1 MSVLLRLCLSLVLL
15 APALVHAA
23 TLENPG
29 NGSFYSGIGVV
40 SGWKCT
46 ANGPLTVRFNG
57 GSPIHLAYWNERP
70 DVRDAGVCPSA
81 HVGFVAIMNWA
92 NLSDG
97 THTAVV
103 YDNGVEFA
111 RSTFEV
117 ATTGES
123 FVTGAEGEC
132 RVEDFPAPGESAQF
146 SWNQSTQHLEM
157 VGEDGN
163 GGDGGRGV
171 DDHGNT
177 AQEATPV
184 AVTSSTPGSLEPAS
198 DEDWFR
204 LQVSSTGFLRLYP
217 AGGGTWVE
225 LYRGE
230 EVGKIVSW
238 SEDRNAEVRLHDNG
252 RDNQGNYFAHYR
264 VVPDVYYAVVR
275 GGATGPYQFDTR
287 WTSSFQRGE
296 DRHDPPAREGNGD
309 TGESSGGSGGPGTL
323 ENPGNGSFYSGI
335 GVISGWKCTA
345 NGPLTVR
352 FNGGDAIPL
361 AYGNERSDVRDAGA
375 CPSAQVGFVSIMNW
389 ANLGDG
395 THTAVVYDNGVEFG
409 RSTFEVATTGES
421 FVTGAEGECR
431 VEDFPAPGE
440 SMRFVWNE
448 ATQHLEMVG
457 GSGGSGSGGGAGE
470 LGPPWSEATVV
481 RLGSDIR
488 GALAQ
493 ADDVNYYRLDIPDAG
508 TVTVDT
514 TGNTDTIGQL
524 RTGPTGTGPDGSL
537 VGEDDGAG
545 GGNNFRISQPL
556 PAGTYYLLVSGRM
569 PGDYTL
575 RVRFTPA
582 PACASDDHGNTP
594 DSATMIGFDTTVRG
608 RLECESDEDYFR
620 VSVPRDGILDVKIWD
635 TSRRLNADIFRV
647 DARGRREHWTAIPI
661 VPPAQLP
668 LHTTT
673 RVPAGIYYIRTKRQ
687 PIAAELGYRGDYKMK
702 VRLYPTEDDHGDG
715 ARTGDPTQITPPVEI
730 SGIIQTLSGGCG
742 IAGLPDVG
750 CTETDAFRI
759 ELPAYRHVQNQP
771 VRTYRI
777 EIQSEPYLHV
787 TAEYTTGGADP
798 DVREQHR
805 GIDDHQYVIEV
816 APNFLEFRDGQPY
829 VKQTAILLRI
839 SGSNNPHNTGVYNMR
854 IVRLRDGE
862 SGGDGGDSYK
872 ISCYQEG
879 LVCFEYIF
887 SSQSLHDD
895 TASVCREA
903 GMIILPAHESCP
915 PGPACRVEISP
926 DGVLTTYHY
935 VLPQT
940 VPDLCSELGGEYIPA
955 GAPDG

>member
-57 GSPIHLAYWNERP
+57 GSPIPLAYWNERP
-70 DVRDAGVCPSA
+70 DVRDAGACPSA

-163 GGDGGRGV
+163 GDDGGRGV

-309 TGESSGGSGGPGTL
+309 TGESSGGSGGPDTL

-335 GVISGWKCTA
+335 GVVSGWKCTA

-457 GSGGSGSGGGAGE
+457 GSGGGSGDDDADGGGVCDRTPIIRDGIMRVLKRASCENITASALAGIEE
-470 LGPPWSEATVV
+470 LDLRHINNDLTALKAGDLAGLTNLEELILYGNKLTSLPPDLFNGLTNLRVLGLSGNVLHDLQPVLFAGLTNLRDLHLSDNRLRYLQPLLFADLTNLQYLNLSDNYIDRLVYYEPGSPFTGLTNLRYLDLSSNGLNDILGDVFNDTRNLKTLLLNDNSLRQV
-481 RLGSDIR
+481 RPGIFANIPCGAYINLKNNGSRGKSDSLQADRDRGGCRGSD
-488 GALAQ
+488 
-493 ADDVNYYRLDIPDAG
+493 
-508 TVTVDT
+508 
-514 TGNTDTIGQL
+514 
-524 RTGPTGTGPDGSL
+524 
-537 VGEDDGAG
+537 G
-545 GGNNFRISQPL
+545 GGGGGGDNGGGGSAYKYRFSCHDPSATGACAEYAFTTQ
-556 PAGTYYLLVSGRM
+556 S
-569 PGDYTL
+569 DYTNFVDQCRNYGS
-575 RVRFTPA
+575 RVLEGNCTPA
-582 PACASDDHGNTP
+582 PSCVH
-594 DSATMIGFDTTVRG
+594 R
-608 RLECESDEDYFR
+608 
-620 VSVPRDGILDVKIWD
+620 
-635 TSRRLNADIFRV
+635 
-647 DARGRREHWTAIPI
+647 
-661 VPPAQLP
+661 
-668 LHTTT
+668 
-673 RVPAGIYYIRTKRQ
+673 
-687 PIAAELGYRGDYKMK
+687 
-702 VRLYPTEDDHGDG
+702 
-715 ARTGDPTQITPPVEI
+715 
-730 SGIIQTLSGGCG
+730 
-742 IAGLPDVG
+742 
-750 CTETDAFRI
+750 TETRASRTFVYGRT
-759 ELPAYRHVQNQP
+759 EQW
-771 VRTYRI
+771 VRTHC
-777 EIQSEPYLHV
+777 E
-787 TAEYTTGGADP
+787 
-798 DVREQHR
+798 
-805 GIDDHQYVIEV
+805 
-816 APNFLEFRDGQPY
+816 
-829 VKQTAILLRI
+829 
-839 SGSNNPHNTGVYNMR
+839 NT
-854 IVRLRDGE
+854 
-862 SGGDGGDSYK
+862 S
-872 ISCYQEG
+872 
-879 LVCFEYIF
+879 
-887 SSQSLHDD
+887 
-895 TASVCREA
+895 
-903 GMIILPAHESCP
+903 
-915 PGPACRVEISP
+915 
-926 DGVLTTYHY
+926 
-935 VLPQT
+935 
-940 VPDLCSELGGEYIPA
+940 GEYISGPETPNHICNQA
-955 GAPDG
+955 CQEDAEALCEVIGGFCNWLR